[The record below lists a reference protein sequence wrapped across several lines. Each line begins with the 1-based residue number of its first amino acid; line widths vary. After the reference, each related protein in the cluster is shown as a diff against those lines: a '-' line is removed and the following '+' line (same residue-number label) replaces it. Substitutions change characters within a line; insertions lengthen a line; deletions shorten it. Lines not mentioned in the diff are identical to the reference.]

1 MANSDGKPAAKSA
14 KGPKRVETRAQIPV
28 ADMPSGR
35 SIDFD
40 LVFDQAQLEA
50 AQEKLDILG
59 VQKLRLTGTLSPRGR
74 SDWSLK
80 ADLGAT
86 ITQACVVTLDP
97 VKTRLDETVTR
108 TFVADWHE
116 PDPDTVVEMPEDVD
130 QDPLGTVI
138 DLEGIAIESVALA
151 MPDYPRSESA
161 ALEESVFAEPGVK
174 PMSDED
180 AKPFAGLAALKEKM
194 DKS

>member
-1 MANSDGKPAAKSA
+1 MAKSDGKPAAKS
-14 KGPKRVETRAQIPV
+14 GSGQKREDTRAQIPV

-35 SIDFD
+35 TVHFD
-40 LVFDQAQLEA
+40 LVFDKAQLQA
-50 AQEKLDILG
+50 AQETLGILG

-74 SDWSLK
+74 SDWTLA

-86 ITQACVVTLDP
+86 ITQACVVSLAP
-97 VKTRLDETVTR
+97 VKTRLDEPVTR

-138 DLEGIAIESVALA
+138 DLENIAIESVALA
-151 MPDYPRSESA
+151 MPDYPRSDSA

-174 PMSDED
+174 PMTDDE